1 MTEPK
6 SLIYNILSG
15 LEDVSVYQARPDIL
29 EEIPCITFYVGG
41 NTPEYVLEKE
51 MSHQDIEVIVDIYA
65 NTSKES
71 GELLD
76 TLESEMLEND
86 YRMTFCSD
94 VPDADYSHI
103 TTRFN
108 III

>member
-6 SLIYNILSG
+6 SIIYNILSNI
-15 LEDVSVYQARPDIL
+15 DNVTIYQTRPDML

-41 NTPEYVLEKE
+41 KTPEYAIEG
-51 MSHQDIEVIVDIYA
+51 SIGYQDIDVIIDIYA

-71 GELLD
+71 GELLVA
-76 TLESEMLEND
+76 LESEMLDNK

-94 VPDADYSHI
+94 IPDDDLSHV

>member
-15 LEDVSVYQARPDIL
+15 ISGVTVYQNRPDIL
-29 EEIPCITFYVGG
+29 ERIPCITFYVGG

-51 MSHQDIEVIVDIYA
+51 LSHQEIEVIIDIYA

-71 GELLD
+71 GELLT
-76 TLESEMLEND
+76 TLESEMLDNY

-94 VPDADYSHI
+94 VPDDDYSHI